1 MSDPVELLNRL
12 AEYQAQRT
20 VAELDKQALVDSVL
34 TPEIKA
40 KLAEIDAEF
49 ADKVAAV
56 DQNIAELTAQIKEAV
71 IQNGSSVKGT
81 HLQAVY
87 TKGRVSWNTKLL
99 EGLAMVIPQVNEA
112 KIIGE
117 PSVSIRKIG

>member
-40 KLAEIDAEF
+40 KLADIDAEF

-56 DQNIAELTAQIKEAV
+56 DQNIADLTAQVKEAV
-71 IQNGSSVKGT
+71 IQNGASVKGS

-87 TKGRVSWNTKLL
+87 AKGRVSWNTKLL

-112 KIIGE
+112 KTVGD
-117 PSVSIRKIG
+117 PSVSIRNVK